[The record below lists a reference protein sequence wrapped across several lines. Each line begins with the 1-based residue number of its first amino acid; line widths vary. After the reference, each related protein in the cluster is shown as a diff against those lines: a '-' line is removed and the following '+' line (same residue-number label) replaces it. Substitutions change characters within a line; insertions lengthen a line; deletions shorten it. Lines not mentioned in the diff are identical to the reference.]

1 VIEVDNAKTKDGRIV
16 VRAILLP
23 HSHWDREWYE
33 PFAVFR
39 DKLVVMLDGVLD
51 GLANE
56 PGFTHFHLDGQAIM
70 LDDYL
75 AVRPEREAEVRA
87 LVESGRLSVGP
98 LYTLTDEFL
107 VSGES
112 IYRNLEWGM
121 ERARRWGAPSPIDGP
136 WAGYMPDQFGHIG
149 QFPQILQAFGIKHAV
164 ILRGVSASIGT
175 SVFRWRAPNGSEVLT
190 EYLIHGYYPGADID
204 DAATVEGRA
213 NELRAAIDLVASVSP
228 RSTVLLP
235 VGADHWAPVPGMFE
249 RAIESSALVDAE
261 VEVSSLARFLSVA
274 ETPPD
279 LTVWQG
285 ELRAA
290 STWIL
295 LPNTVATRA
304 HQKRRRGVLET
315 RLERYAEPLA
325 ALVPGFEW
333 PADSLERAWDLM
345 LQNAGHDSAY
355 GAGGDA
361 TARDVDARY
370 DAVQQIVD
378 PIISDAM
385 ARLAGQ
391 SELAGLLRFN
401 PSPFRRHGVEGLS
414 WTVDLPGDAARFDPQ
429 PVELEVSGTSLVLSN
444 GASIRFTDEDDE
456 GDLFTFSPAGVVLEP
471 TVTSVGTVARVVF
484 ADVTIEVAAT
494 TAEGEDHVRL
504 HLRIDNKKENHRLR
518 MRVKLPDA
526 PTGSVA
532 LAPFEVVDRELVGEG
547 YESEVGSVTWP
558 ASGAVL
564 AAGTALLGEGVFE
577 YEVDGDELAV
587 TLLRA
592 VGEIA
597 KPTVP
602 TRPIWA
608 GPSIEAP
615 EGQCLGVSEVA
626 LGVRVE
632 CPVNEL
638 VATWEAFAL
647 PLLSVYAPGGGA
659 LSPDSL
665 AHIEGPQVSSVRRV
679 GPDTTVRVWN
689 DDPTSPRVARV
700 NGAEVHLGPAEIRQL
715 TL

>member
-1 VIEVDNAKTKDGRIV
+1 M

-56 PGFTHFHLDGQAIM
+56 AGFNHFHLDGQAIM

-75 AVRPEREAEVRA
+75 AVRPEREADVRA
-87 LVESGRLSVGP
+87 LVQSGRLSVGP

-112 IYRNLEWGM
+112 IYRNLEWGL
-121 ERARRWGAPSPIDGP
+121 ERARRWGAPSPVDGP

-149 QFPQILQAFGIKHAV
+149 QFPQILQAFGIEHAV
-164 ILRGVSASIGT
+164 ILRGVSASIAT
-175 SVFRWRAPNGSEVLT
+175 SVFRWRSPNGSEVLT

-204 DAATVEGRA
+204 DAPTVEGRA
-213 NELRAAIDLVASVSP
+213 SELRAAIDLVASVSP

-249 RAIESSALVDAE
+249 RAIESSAVVDAE
-261 VEVSSLARFLSVA
+261 VEVSSLARFLDVA

-279 LTVWQG
+279 LTVWEG
-285 ELRAA
+285 ELRSA

-304 HQKRRRGVLET
+304 YQKRRRGILET

-378 PIISDAM
+378 PIIGDALG
-385 ARLAGQ
+385 RLAGQ

-401 PSPFRRHGVEGLS
+401 PSPFRRNGVEGLS

-429 PVELEVSGTSLVLSN
+429 PIELEVSGTSLVLPN

-456 GDLFTFSPAGVVLEP
+456 GDLFTFSPAGDALRP
-471 TVTSVGTVARVVF
+471 TVTSEGMVARVVF
-484 ADVTIEVAAT
+484 DGVAVDVRAT

-504 HLRIDNKKENHRLR
+504 QLRIENTKENHRLR
-518 MRVKLPDA
+518 MRVTLPGV
-526 PTGSVA
+526 PSGSIA
-532 LAPFEVVDRELVGEG
+532 LAPFEVVHRELVGEG

-626 LGVRVE
+626 LGVRVD

-647 PLLSVYAPGGGA
+647 PLLSAYAPGGGA
-659 LSPDSL
+659 MSPDSL
-665 AHIEGPQVSSVRRV
+665 AHIEGAQVSSVRRV

-700 NGAEVHLGPAEIRQL
+700 NGADVHLGPAEIRQV

>member
-1 VIEVDNAKTKDGRIV
+1 MVRV
-16 VRAILLP
+16 VLLP

-56 PGFTHFHLDGQAIM
+56 SGFNHFHLDGQAIM
-70 LDDYL
+70 LDDYI
-75 AVRPEREAEVRA
+75 AVRPERQAEVRA

-112 IYRNLEWGM
+112 IFRNLEWGM
-121 ERARRWGAPSPIDGP
+121 ERARRWGAPSPVDGP

-149 QFPQILQAFGIKHAV
+149 QFPQILRAFGIEHAV
-164 ILRGVSASIGT
+164 ILRGVSASIAK

-204 DAATVEGRA
+204 DAPTVEGRA

-249 RAIESSALVDAE
+249 RAVESSALVDADIE
-261 VEVSSLARFLSVA
+261 IGSLARFLAVA
-274 ETPPD
+274 ETPAD
-279 LTVWQG
+279 LPVWQG

-304 HQKRRRGVLET
+304 HQKRRRGILEP

-325 ALVPGFEW
+325 ALVPGFDW
-333 PADSLERAWDLM
+333 PADNLERAWDLL

-370 DAVQQIVD
+370 DEVQQILD
-378 PIISDAM
+378 PIISDAL
-385 ARLAGQ
+385 AHLAGQ
-391 SELAGLLRFN
+391 SELAGRLRFN
-401 PSPFRRHGVEGLS
+401 PSPFRRQGVEALS

-429 PVELEVSGTSLVLSN
+429 PVELEASGTALVLPN

-456 GDLFTFSPAGVVLEP
+456 GDLFTFSPSGLVLEP

-484 ADVTIEVAAT
+484 ADVSIEVTAT
-494 TAEGEDHVRL
+494 SAEGEDHIRL
-504 HLRIDNKKENHRLR
+504 HLRIDNQKKNHRLR
-518 MRVKLPDA
+518 MRVKLHNA

-532 LAPFEVVDRELVGEG
+532 LAPFEVVNRELVGEG
-547 YESEVGSVTWP
+547 YESEIGSVTWP

-587 TLLRA
+587 TLLRSA
-592 VGEIA
+592 GQIA
-597 KPTVP
+597 KPTVA

-608 GPSIEAP
+608 GPPMEAP

-626 LGVRVE
+626 LGVRVN
-632 CPVNEL
+632 CRVSDL
-638 VATWEAFAL
+638 VASWEAFAL
-647 PLLSVYAPGGGA
+647 PLLSVHAPGGGTLA
-659 LSPDSL
+659 PGSL
-665 AHIEGPQVSSVRRV
+665 VEIEGAHLSSVRRV
-679 GPDTTVRVWN
+679 GPDTTVRLWN
-689 DDPTSPRVARV
+689 DDPTSPRDARV
-700 NGAEVHLGPAEIRQL
+700 NGTVVHLGPAEIRQISL
-715 TL
+715 KSGK